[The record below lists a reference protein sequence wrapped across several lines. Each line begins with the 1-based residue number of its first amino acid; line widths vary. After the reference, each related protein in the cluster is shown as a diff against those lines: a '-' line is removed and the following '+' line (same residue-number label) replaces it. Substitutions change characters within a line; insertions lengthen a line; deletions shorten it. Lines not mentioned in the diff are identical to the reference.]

1 MLNPID
7 PSIYFLKETLGT
19 FRDHPEKEYF
29 QKLYEKGSFRP
40 QVVVCA
46 ANRDTRTNL
55 IICGARHWDRLMHA
69 QADATGLRD
78 EGSKIRFEEQG
89 FIDQYGNFLTRKEA
103 KIIARKAGQ
112 IIAERDGG
120 SSELFSEEIY

>member
-1 MLNPID
+1 MGAVSLWFEI
-7 PSIYFLKETLGT
+7 ETLGT
-19 FRDHPEKEYF
+19 FRDHPEKGYF
-29 QKLYEKGSFRP
+29 QKLYENGSFRP

-55 IICGARHWDRLMHA
+55 IICGARHWDRLMSA

-89 FIDQYGNFLTRKEA
+89 FIDQYGNFLTREEA

-112 IIAERDGG
+112 IIPERDGG
-120 SSELFSEEIY
+120 DSKLYSEELY